1 MEDKTI
7 ECVECKSEF
16 VFTVN
21 EQKFY
26 AEQGFN
32 NEPKRCAKCRA
43 EKKKRMNNRD
53 NRDSNNNY

>member
-26 AEQGFN
+26 AERGFG

-43 EKKKRMNNRD
+43 DKKNRMNNRE
-53 NRDSNNNY
+53 NKDSNNNY